1 MLINDRAKRIATAVL
16 VGGLILAGCGQQKA
30 AGGPPGPA
38 EVVILTVSPE
48 KIATT
53 MELSGRTSAFRA
65 AEIRPQ
71 VNGIIQKRLFVEG
84 SDVKVGQELY
94 QIDPAPFQAALD
106 NAKAALGRAEANL
119 PAIRSR
125 SERFRELL
133 VDKAVSQQDYDDAT
147 AALKQCEAD
156 VQYWKATV
164 ETARISLGYTRITAP
179 ISGRIGKSN
188 VTEGALVTAHQ
199 PVALATIQ
207 QLDPIYVDLP
217 QSTSEL
223 LRLQQRMAD
232 GRLNRDGKN
241 QNRVRLMLEDGTP
254 YPLEGTL
261 QFRDVTV
268 DPSTG
273 SVILRVVV
281 PNPKGVLLPGMFI
294 RTVVQEGINTQAILI
309 PQQAVSRD
317 PKGNP
322 LTLIVDAESKVQ
334 VRPLVLDRAM
344 GDRWLV
350 ASGLAAGD
358 RVIVEGIQKVR
369 PGAPVK
375 IVPAPVKIVPAGAGS
390 ENKDGEPGKTAP
402 APAAKAN

>member
-1 MLINDRAKRIATAVL
+1 MAAVGIIFGL
-16 VGGLILAGCGQQKA
+16 VLASCGQQKA

-84 SDVKVGQELY
+84 SEVKVGQVLY
-94 QIDPAPFQAALD
+94 QIDPAPFHAVLD
-106 NAKAALGRAEANL
+106 NAKAALGKAEANL

-133 VDKAVSQQDYDDAT
+133 VDKAVSQQDYDDAN
-147 AALKQCEAD
+147 AALKQSEAE

-164 ETARISLGYTRITAP
+164 ETARINLGYTRITAP

-188 VTEGALVTAHQ
+188 VTEGALVTGHQ

-217 QSTSEL
+217 QSTAEL

-273 SVILRVVV
+273 SVILRVVA
-281 PNPKGVLLPGMFI
+281 PNPKGILLPGMFI

-322 LTLIVDAESKVQ
+322 LTLIVDTEGNVQ

-350 ASGLAAGD
+350 ASGLAPGD

-375 IVPAPVKIVPAGAGS
+375 IVPAGAGS
-390 ENKDGEPGKTAP
+390 ENKGGEPGKTAP
-402 APAAKAN
+402 TPAAKAN